1 MFINNEKEN
10 PCCILKRFCRTKSLG
25 SMKQILDQPSANV
38 SYHDFEDVFIKFC
51 IKHKL
56 FNVVFPCFQNSEFSV
71 DRIESL
77 CCESADK
84 KDGSDWFRLWLSL
97 KQLDG
102 NLSHE
107 SIVYQAVI
115 STNHFLSKG
124 DVDAYLQEHPLVVLA
139 TIIYGN
145 KMINDVVQKKVPV
158 DFPVSSD
165 CLQAVKRH
173 LPLLEMSLLSQLS
186 DFKKQPDVTVYQL
199 LQGCSP
205 FDVSKLFGWQ
215 SVHVYVSYRQGMKLF
230 IFLFGM
236 DFMWF
241 ILRNMGTSTIFN
253 NQFGKKKIC
262 PAELF
267 QSILYFHKLSIR

>member
-1 MFINNEKEN
+1 MFINSEKEN

-25 SMKQILDQPSANV
+25 SMEQILDHPSANV
-38 SYHDFEDVFIKFC
+38 SYRDFEDEFIKFC

-56 FNVVFPCFQNSEFSV
+56 FNVVFPCFQNSEFSI
-71 DRIESL
+71 DRIDSL
-77 CCESADK
+77 CCESLDK

-102 NLSHE
+102 NLSDE

-115 STNHFLSKG
+115 TTNHFLSKG

-173 LPLLEMSLLSQLS
+173 LPLLEMSLLSQMS
-186 DFKKQPDVTVYQL
+186 DYKKQPDVTLYQL

-215 SVHVYVSYRQGMKLF
+215 SMHMYVSYRQGMKVLCF
-230 IFLFGM
+230 SWG
-236 DFMWF
+236 W
-241 ILRNMGTSTIFN
+241 ILCGLYSGTWGTFFFFNTI
-253 NQFGKKKIC
+253 
-262 PAELF
+262 
-267 QSILYFHKLSIR
+267 